1 MLTSKETTTLKHP
14 HEDTQFAIRKLSFGM
29 LEEAADAKRDK
40 LLAVMRSLE
49 GITLPTST
57 PDAEAQADDP
67 AVKYDRA
74 TVIWRGLVEWTYDA
88 PLTDYEQLDEDSAA
102 WLFAEI
108 IKFSMRSAAE
118 GEASGSGSTASMA

>member
-1 MLTSKETTTLKHP
+1 MLTHKATKTIERHG
-14 HEDTQFAIRKLSFGM
+14 FRYVIRKLSFGM
-29 LEEAADAKRDK
+29 FEEAADVKRDK

-74 TVIWRGLVEWTYDA
+74 TVIWRGLLEWTEDG
-88 PLTDYEQLDEDSAA
+88 PITDYEQLDEDTAS
-102 WLFAEI
+102 WLFGEI
-108 IKFSMRSAAE
+108 IAFSVRSNEE
-118 GEASGSGSTASMA
+118 GEASGSVSPATTA